1 MRTTLRTT
9 TAALAAGLVA
19 LTTTVGAPLDARAAT
34 TTWSASQGFSSTQG
48 GSQWT
53 YESFAAGAGT
63 RLTGYD
69 AAFPRWRTASYPWV
83 SPDAAH
89 PETSKGAAR
98 VWTAPAAGT
107 VAISGAVRKGDALG
121 DGVVASIR
129 SGSSTLW
136 SSRVTGTS
144 GVTPSGVAS
153 VPVAAGQR
161 VAFVV
166 EAGGSMSNDHTFWNP
181 TLTLTTGSGATQP
194 AGSLSVTAYGAV
206 AGDTGDDVAAFR
218 STLAAARQQGRSV
231 WVPSGTFRL
240 GDVLEVQ
247 GVVVRGAGRQAT
259 TLLSTNPDRGS
270 VDLRGAGAG
279 LHDLRREYATT
290 SVRDGKNEKNSI
302 TVYDSPAFSVTG
314 VHVVRASTAGIYVD
328 GSSGTISGNR
338 VEQTQ
343 ADGIHVTEQSSA
355 VTISDN
361 DVVATGD
368 DCIAVVGYRYQ
379 GGPSRDI
386 TIRGNDVGY
395 GSQAR
400 GISVVGGEDVTIAGN
415 HVERSRMAGIY
426 ISVEAEYDTVDTL
439 RIDVLDNVVDST
451 PTNQPSGH
459 ANVLVYGSQ
468 GRLDEIRFERNLSVN
483 ATNHAFGVWGG
494 GTIEDVHFVGNE
506 ARAAAAGP
514 TKFES
519 GTIHRSGNTG
529 F

>member
-1 MRTTLRTT
+1 MPTSLRTT
-9 TAALAAGLVA
+9 TAALVAGLVA
-19 LTTTVGAPLDARAAT
+19 LTTAVAAPPPAAAAT
-34 TTWSASQGFSSTQG
+34 TTYSASQGFSGTQG
-48 GSQWT
+48 ASQWT
-53 YESFAAGAGT
+53 YESFAAGSQS
-63 RLTGYD
+63 RLTSYD
-69 AAFPRWRTASYPWV
+69 ASFPRWRTGSYPWV
-83 SPDAAH
+83 SPDALH
-89 PETSKGAAR
+89 PETSSAAAR
-98 VWTAPAAGT
+98 VWTAPASGT
-107 VAISGAVRKGDALG
+107 VAITGAVRKGDAVG

-129 SGSSTLW
+129 AGSTTLW

-144 GVTPSGVAS
+144 GVSPGGVGS
-153 VPVAAGQR
+153 VAVTAGQR
-161 VAFVV
+161 IAFVV

-181 TLTLTTGSGATQP
+181 TITLTTGAGSTPP

-206 AGDTGDDVAAFR
+206 ADDAGDDLAAFR
-218 STLAAARQQGRSV
+218 ATLAAARQQGRSV

-240 GDVLEVQ
+240 SDVLEVQ
-247 GVVVRGAGRQAT
+247 GVVVRGAGQQAT
-259 TLLSTNPDRGS
+259 TLLSTDPDRGS

-302 TVYDSPAFSVTG
+302 TVHDSPSFAITG

-355 VTISDN
+355 VTITDN

-386 TIRGNDVGY
+386 TIRGNDVGQ

-400 GISVVGGEDVTIAGN
+400 GISVVGGEDVTIVDN

-468 GRLDEIRFERNLSVN
+468 GRMDEIRFERNLSVN

-494 GTIEDVHFVGNE
+494 GSIEDVYFIGNE
-506 ARAAAAGP
+506 ARAAAAGA

-519 GTIHRSGNTG
+519 GTIHRSGNIG